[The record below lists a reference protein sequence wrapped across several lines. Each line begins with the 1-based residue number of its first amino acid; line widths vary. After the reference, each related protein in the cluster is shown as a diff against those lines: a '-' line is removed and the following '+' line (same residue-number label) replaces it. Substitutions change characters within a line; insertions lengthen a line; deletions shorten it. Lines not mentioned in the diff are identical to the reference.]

1 MYDFEWIIEESKLPW
16 LKLEIKFPYKKILAE
31 AKAMKPFFVPELL
44 GINKKGYKFG
54 KYSKYKHK
62 GWSSICIH
70 GISSTHIQYYE
81 NYDYKSNKEVPYKWT
96 DIATKCPYTYNFFK
110 NIYPCNNYNRIR
122 FMLLEPGGF
131 ITPHND
137 MANSKLAPVNIALNH
152 PKNCVMKFSEHG
164 IVPFKDGTAFLLDI
178 NNVHAAYNKSNED
191 RYHIIVHGNYQN
203 NKKWKQLVENSYQ
216 KNGIK

>member
-1 MYDFEWIIEESKLPW
+1 MTNFNWIINESKLPW
-16 LKLEIKFPYKKILAE
+16 LKLDIVFPYVKMLEE
-31 AKAMKPFFVPELL
+31 AKAIKSLFVKHRAEDQ
-44 GINKKGYKFG
+44 IQGYR
-54 KYSKYKHK
+54 HK
-62 GWSSICIH
+62 GWASLCIH
-70 GISSTHIQYYE
+70 GISPSHTTHYTSYG
-81 NYDYKSNKEVPYKWT
+81 YKSNEETPYVWT